1 MASIF
6 TKIVMGEIPCYKVA
20 ETEDCIAFLDILPL
34 AKGHVLVVPKEE
46 VDYYFDLD
54 DELFH
59 KVNALAK
66 RVAHAIKKVVPCD
79 RIGVSVIGLEVP
91 HAHVHLVPI
100 NSISDLD
107 FTKNRVKLSEEE
119 FKELADKIAAN
130 L

>member
-6 TKIVMGEIPCYKVA
+6 TKIINGEIPCYKVA
-20 ETEDCIAFLDILPL
+20 ETEDCIAFLDIMPL
-34 AKGHVLVVPKEE
+34 AKGHTLVIPKKE
-46 VDYYFDLD
+46 VDFYYDLD
-54 DELFH
+54 DALFV

-66 RVAHAIKKVVPCD
+66 QVAHAIKKAVPCE

-100 NSISDLD
+100 NRISDLD
-107 FTKNRVKLSEEE
+107 FTKERVKLSPSE
-119 FKELADKIAAN
+119 FQELADKIASF

>member
-1 MASIF
+1 M
-6 TKIVMGEIPCYKVA
+6 A

-34 AKGHVLVVPKEE
+34 AKGHVLVVPKKE

-54 DELFH
+54 DELFR

-119 FKELADKIAAN
+119 FKELADKIAAK

>member
-6 TKIVMGEIPCYKVA
+6 TKIVLGEIPCYKVA

-34 AKGHVLVVPKEE
+34 ARGHVLVVPKKEI
-46 VDYYFDLD
+46 DYYFDLD
-54 DELFH
+54 DELFQ
-59 KVNALAK
+59 KVNTLAR
-66 RVAHAIKKVVPCD
+66 RVSHAIKKVVPCE

-91 HAHVHLVPI
+91 HAHVHLVPV

-107 FTKNRVKLSEEE
+107 FTKNRVKLSEKE
-119 FKELADKIAAN
+119 FKELAEKIAAQ

>member
-6 TKIVMGEIPCYKVA
+6 TKIVSGEIPCYKVA
-20 ETEDCIAFLDILPL
+20 ETEDCLAFLDILPL
-34 AKGHVLVVPKEE
+34 AKGHVLVIPKKE
-46 VDYYFDLD
+46 VDFYYDLE
-54 DELFH
+54 DELFQ

-66 RVAHAIKKVVPCD
+66 KVSHAIKKVVPCK

-100 NSISDLD
+100 NAIADLD
-107 FTKNRVKLSEEE
+107 FTKERVKLTPEE
-119 FKELADKIAAN
+119 FQELADKISAN

>member
-1 MASIF
+1 MVSIF

-34 AKGHVLVVPKEE
+34 AKGHVLVVPKKE

-54 DELFH
+54 DELFR

>member
-6 TKIVMGEIPCYKVA
+6 TKIVMGDIPCYKVA

-34 AKGHVLVVPKEE
+34 AKGHVLVVPKKE

-54 DELFH
+54 DELFR